1 MQEPVNHIRSYVE
14 PIAHKYHIRIDR
26 DIEEPSRLQE
36 EIVQIRQANEND
48 IIHVYINSNGGYVST
63 LGSILSALEQS
74 PATITCELELDAAS
88 AATFIFLSADNW
100 IVSDNASMM
109 IHEFQY
115 GTSGTSSNI
124 KRQVD
129 HQTKQCERMVRKY
142 YKHFLSESEIEDVLS
157 GGEIYLDSDE
167 IMERLEKRQELFTAE
182 MEQEQEEQLEAQMK
196 ELMGEPIPEE
206 LLVDLSKEQLIKII
220 RGELTEEEEEEL
232 FYSADEDTC
241 SIDHLSKYN
250 GEIIKE
256 IDRLDH
262 LKQIADDEGIS
273 YPHNIGVEKLRQK
286 ILNHLD
292 SLNRE

>member
-1 MQEPVNHIRSYVE
+1 MKFVEEIYMYSIQEPVNHIRSYVE

-74 PATITCELELDAAS
+74 PASITCELELDAAS

-129 HQTKQCERMVRKY
+129 HQTRQCERMVRKY
-142 YKHFLSESEIEDVLS
+142 YKHFLSEEEIEDVLS
-157 GGEIYLDSDE
+157 GGEIYLNADE

-182 MEQEQEEQLEAQMK
+182 LEQEQEDAVESQIT
-196 ELMGEPIPEE
+196 ELMGEPIPEHQ
-206 LLVDLSKEQLIKII
+206 LTSLDKETLIKVI
-220 RGELTEEEEEEL
+220 RGELSEDEWDTL
-232 FYSADEDTC
+232 FPVEDDIET
-241 SIDHLSKYN
+241 IDIYN
-250 GEIIKE
+250 TQNIEDLKE
-256 IDRLDH
+256 VATNIQV
-262 LKQIADDEGIS
+262 KF
-273 YPHNIGVEKLRQK
+273 PHNIKLETLRKKVIEKVEK
-286 ILNHLD
+286 
-292 SLNRE
+292 

>member
-1 MQEPVNHIRSYVE
+1 MYSIQEPVNHIRSYVE

-74 PATITCELELDAAS
+74 PASITCELELDAAS

-129 HQTKQCERMVRKY
+129 HQTRQCERMVRKY
-142 YKHFLSESEIEDVLS
+142 YKHFLSEEEIEDVLS
-157 GGEIYLDSDE
+157 GGEIYLNADE

-182 MEQEQEEQLEAQMK
+182 LEQEQEDAVESQIT
-196 ELMGEPIPEE
+196 ELMGEPIPEHQ
-206 LLVDLSKEQLIKII
+206 LTSLDKETLIKVI
-220 RGELTEEEEEEL
+220 RGELSEDEWDTL
-232 FYSADEDTC
+232 FPVEDDIET
-241 SIDHLSKYN
+241 IDIYN
-250 GEIIKE
+250 TQNIEDLKE
-256 IDRLDH
+256 VATNIQV
-262 LKQIADDEGIS
+262 KF
-273 YPHNIGVEKLRQK
+273 PHNIKLETLRKKVIEKVEK
-286 ILNHLD
+286 
-292 SLNRE
+292 